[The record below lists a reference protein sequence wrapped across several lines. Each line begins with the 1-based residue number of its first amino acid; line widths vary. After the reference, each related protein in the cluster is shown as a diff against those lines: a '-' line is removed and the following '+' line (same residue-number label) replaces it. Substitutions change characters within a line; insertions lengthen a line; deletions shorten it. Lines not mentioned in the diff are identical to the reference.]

1 MSDGIATLRRKLPE
15 IAVEAAMV
23 LFAVLAAFGVEEWRE
38 ERQLRQFA
46 AVART
51 AVETE
56 VAENLEE
63 FRTVQP
69 VLTALTAQLDELLQA
84 ARGGSIDL
92 NEELSL
98 GLRMPRAST
107 AAWRAAQGSQA
118 APYFDYDWVIR
129 VSRVYELYE
138 GYADVRRQV
147 LGDYSRIG
155 ARRTSFRGMRPAE
168 FIELFEPLSGSLWT
182 LGQLH
187 REMQGGLE
195 RLAE

>member
-1 MSDGIATLRRKLPE
+1 MSDRIAALRRKLPE

-23 LFAVLAAFGVEEWRE
+23 VFAVFVAFGGEEWRE
-38 ERQLRQFA
+38 ERRLRQFG

-56 VAENLEE
+56 IAENLDE
-63 FRTVQP
+63 FRTVGP
-69 VLTALTAQLDELLQA
+69 ELIALTEQLDELLRT
-84 ARGGSIDL
+84 ARDGSVERH
-92 NEELSL
+92 EERNL

-118 APYFDYDWVIR
+118 APYFDY
-129 VSRVYELYE
+129 ELYE
-138 GYADVRRQV
+138 GYTDVRRQV
-147 LGDYSRIG
+147 VENYGRMA
-155 ARRTSFRGMRPAE
+155 ARRASLQGMTPAE

-187 REMQGGLE
+187 QEMQGGLE
-195 RLAE
+195 RLVN

>member
-1 MSDGIATLRRKLPE
+1 MSEGMVALRRKLPE
-15 IAVEAAMV
+15 IAVEAVMV
-23 LFAVLAAFGVEEWRE
+23 VFAVFAAFGVEEWRD

-46 AVART
+46 AVARE

-56 VAENLEE
+56 IAENLEE
-63 FRTVQP
+63 FRTVGP
-69 VLTALTAQLDELLQA
+69 VLATLTSQIDELLQA
-84 ARGGSIDL
+84 ARDGTFELHDEL
-92 NEELSL
+92 NL
-98 GLRMPRAST
+98 GVRMPRTST

-138 GYADVRRQV
+138 GYTDVRRQV
-147 LGDYSRIG
+147 VEEYGRIA
-155 ARRTSFRGMRPAE
+155 ARRASFEAMAPAE
-168 FIELFEPLSGSLWT
+168 FIDVFEPLSGSLWT

-195 RLAE
+195 SLAE